1 MENEMAPAEMAP
13 AEPAPADAPAME
25 AASKKSS
32 SKGSKK
38 SSPKEEPKD
47 DMEANKADEKSPL
60 MEGAAGMALA
70 GTTEALGLGAFKSPD
85 DGSDNTVNREP
96 IRTDCCCC
104 LCGCSN
110 EATQGVKCCFCL
122 PIKAGIVI
130 IGLVIFFIAF
140 LQFNNAFYQ
149 FANVTLP
156 WWKPTVT
163 LVLFTPGFI
172 GACFFIGWYTKD
184 CTRTRATLTAAVIQS
199 LTSYVLILVWTI
211 IYFFAIEK
219 KDLVGS
225 GMGDNLDNY
234 TW

>member
-1 MENEMAPAEMAP
+1 
-13 AEPAPADAPAME
+13 
-25 AASKKSS
+25 
-32 SKGSKK
+32 
-38 SSPKEEPKD
+38 
-47 DMEANKADEKSPL
+47 MEANKADEKTPM
-60 MEGAAGMALA
+60 MEGAAGMALM
-70 GTTEALGLGAFKSPD
+70 GTTEALGLGAFKGQD
-85 DGSDNTVNREP
+85 DGSDNTLYREP
-96 IRTDCCCC
+96 VRTDCCCC

-110 EATQGVKCCFCL
+110 EKTAGVKCCFCL

-130 IGLVIFFIAF
+130 IGIVIFTIAF

-149 FANVTLP
+149 FANITLP

-172 GACFFIGWYTKD
+172 GACFFIGWFTKD

-199 LTSYVLILVWTI
+199 LTSYVLILVWQI

-225 GMGDNLDNY
+225 GMGDNLDHY